1 MSCLKKSEKR
11 LAIYRDVE
19 QSLLKDAVWMP
30 MFFDTT
36 HALIKPYVK
45 NFEFSPVTIERF
57 RDVEV
62 NR

>member
-1 MSCLKKSEKR
+1 
-11 LAIYRDVE
+11 
-19 QSLLKDAVWMP
+19 

-36 HALIKPYVK
+36 HALVKPYVK
-45 NFEFSPVTIERF
+45 NFEFTPSVIERF